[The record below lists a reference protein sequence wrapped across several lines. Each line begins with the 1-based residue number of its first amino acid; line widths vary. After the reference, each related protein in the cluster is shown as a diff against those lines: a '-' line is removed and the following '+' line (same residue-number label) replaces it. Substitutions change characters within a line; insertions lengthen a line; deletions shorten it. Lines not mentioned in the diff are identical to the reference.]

1 VFLPKL
7 RESGVDGETIDL
19 LTRDNPF
26 RAFAR

>member
-1 VFLPKL
+1 VFLPKV
-7 RESGVDGETIDL
+7 RDSGVDEPTVAM

>member
-1 VFLPKL
+1 VFLPKP
-7 RESGVDGETIDL
+7 EASGVDRATIDT